1 MRKCQI
7 KESNIKQQR
16 GNHEGKW
23 KTPTTEEDADGNDD
37 DDDDDDDDDNNNNDC
52 QAGPSKLLL
61 VIIKQGLVHGLEVS
75 TDPRKF
81 ATRHPTCELYTQNHP
96 SRSPNGRKF

>member
-23 KTPTTEEDADGNDD
+23 KTPTTEEDADGTNDD
-37 DDDDDDDDDNNNNDC
+37 DDDDDDDNDDDNNDNINNDC
-52 QAGPSKLLL
+52 QTGPSKSLL
-61 VIIKQGLVHGLEVS
+61 VMS
-75 TDPRKF
+75 
-81 ATRHPTCELYTQNHP
+81 Y
-96 SRSPNGRKF
+96 